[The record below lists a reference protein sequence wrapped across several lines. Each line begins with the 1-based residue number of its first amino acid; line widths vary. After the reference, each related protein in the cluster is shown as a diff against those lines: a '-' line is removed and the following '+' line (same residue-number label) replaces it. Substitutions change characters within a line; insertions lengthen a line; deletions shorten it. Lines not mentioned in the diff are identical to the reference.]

1 MKHPRSTH
9 CLLILAL
16 LAAGQ
21 ASAAGTPAGTQIT
34 NQATVTYRDSAT
46 GTRQGTNSNE
56 VSTLVKQVAGLT
68 ITLDGSVAAP
78 GQQQQAV
85 PGGEVVYP
93 YTLTNTGNGTDSFR
107 LNVLTDTSLAG
118 AISPAAAPVV
128 YADTNGDGILQPGE
142 RVSLPLSGSDVLI
155 TNVAADSQQ
164 RFFVVYQVPIA
175 ALSTQTISTE
185 PRGTSVFDASKQD
198 GYGGATTENY
208 ARTNV
213 VQDAVITSAKQV
225 LSVTKDGLGNLTV
238 RYRVSVTNSG
248 VRDATNVVITDDVVG
263 GYSDLPAGTVIDP
276 NPASAVSTPAGAAVT
291 IPAPDTVVADMGT
304 LAAGQTAQFDFQV
317 LIPSSAAPTT
327 AADPYTNVASVQFTE
342 NRNADLNG
350 DTVPDPVLSNSA
362 DVNKAPVAL
371 LGLGPN
377 GDPNGAADAAAE
389 ISYASP
395 EGVAITPG
403 ASANDDVQLA
413 GSVPSGSSVT
423 FTQTLVNNGD
433 AADTFDLSALMTGL
447 PAGSVVQLLRAD
459 GTPLADS
466 DGDGVADSGPV
477 APGQRATILV
487 KVLFPARDAGG
498 LPVSD
503 PDGGSV
509 LITATSSL
517 EPAVNNTTTD
527 LIGAVTSPSVAFGD
541 RDTGNNG
548 GNPVLA
554 PVVNAVPGATM
565 IFPMEAGNNGGQP
578 DVYNLTGSVT
588 FPTTTGPVTVPV
600 SYYIDSDGDGVLS
613 AAELAAGPV
622 TTTGTLQPGTEL
634 RLMAAV
640 TVPANA
646 TPGPVSVNQTA
657 TSPVTGT
664 TASDTNDVITVKSIY
679 DLSLSTDRSGTTTSP
694 GTALY
699 QHTLAN
705 VGNAPLVPGDLAF
718 TAVQA
723 GATTGWTNL
732 YSIDGVNFF
741 PTAEGAFADAAGRT
755 LLGGDGRLDP
765 GESVPLYVKVNVPSG
780 EPTEALNQVT
790 LSVSITK
797 TDTPAGPSDTADVLD
812 TLATPA
818 RVTDTTRVVGGKL
831 NASKSVV
838 NCGADVLCAAPASG
852 ADAFPNEYLRYT
864 LSARNLAADPLSEV
878 MFKDTVPAYTALYAV
893 GGPAN
898 GYYRIGGGAWVPV
911 STPLAGS
918 PLPAGTLVEFAADT
932 DGSPGITPNDTV
944 LAPGAT
950 VEFTLTVKV
959 N

>member
-1 MKHPRSTH
+1 MKHPRTLNFLS
-9 CLLILAL
+9 LLAL
-16 LAAGQ
+16 LAVGQ
-21 ASAAGTPAGTQIT
+21 ASATGTPAGTQIT
-34 NQATVTYRDSAT
+34 NQATVTYRDSDT

-68 ITLDGSVAAP
+68 ITLDGSVAQP

-93 YTLTNTGNGTDSFR
+93 YTLTNTGNGTDSFK

-118 AISPAAAPVV
+118 GVSPAAAPVV

-142 RVSLPLSGSDVLI
+142 RVSLPVSGSDVLI

-164 RFFVVYQVPIA
+164 RFFVVYQVPIT

-213 VQDAVITSAKQV
+213 VQDAVITSTKQV
-225 LSVTKDGLGNLTV
+225 LSVTRDGLGNLTA
-238 RYRVSVTNSG
+238 RYRISVTNSG
-248 VRDATNVVITDDVVG
+248 VRDATGVVVTDDVIG
-263 GYSDLPAGTVIDP
+263 GLSDLPAGSVIDA
-276 NPASAVSTPAGAAVT
+276 NPATYGSTPAGAAVS
-291 IPAPDTVVADMGT
+291 IPAPDTIQASLGT
-304 LAAGQTAQFDFQV
+304 LVAGQTAQFDFQV

-327 AADPYTNVASVQFTE
+327 AANPYTNVADIQFAE

-350 DTVPDPVLSNSA
+350 DTVPDPVHSNAA
-362 DVNKAPVAL
+362 DISKAPVAL
-371 LGLGPN
+371 LGLGPS
-377 GDPNGAADAAAE
+377 GDPNGAADATIE
-389 ISYASP
+389 TSYTSP
-395 EGVAITPG
+395 EGVSITPG
-403 ASANDDVQLA
+403 TSTNDDTQLA
-413 GSVPSGSSVT
+413 ASVPSGSSVT
-423 FTQTLVNNGD
+423 FTQTLINNGD
-433 AADTFDLSALMTGL
+433 ATDTFNMAAVLAGL

-466 DGDGVADSGPV
+466 NGDGIVDSGPL
-477 APGQRATILV
+477 ASGQRSTILV

-509 LITATSSL
+509 VITATSVL
-517 EPAVNNTTTD
+517 ENTVSNATTD
-527 LIGAVTSPSVAFGD
+527 LIGAVTAPSVAFGD
-541 RDTGNNG
+541 RDPGANG
-548 GNPVLA
+548 GNPALT
-554 PVVNAVPGATM
+554 PVVNAVPGAVVT
-565 IFPMEAGNNGGQP
+565 FPMEAGNNGGQP
-578 DVYNLTGSVT
+578 DTYNLSGSVT
-588 FPTTTGPVTVPV
+588 FPTTAGPVTVPV
-600 SYYIDSDGDGVLS
+600 TYYLDSDGDGVLS
-613 AAELAAGPV
+613 PAELAAGPV

-634 RLMAAV
+634 KLIASV
-640 TVPANA
+640 TVPAGA
-646 TPGPVSVNQTA
+646 TAGPVSVNQTA

-664 TASDTNDVITVKSIY
+664 TAADTNDVITVKSIY

-705 VGNAPLVPGDLAF
+705 VGNAPLLPGDLAF
-718 TAVQA
+718 TATQA

-732 YSIDGVNFF
+732 YSLDGVNFF
-741 PTAEGAFADAAGRT
+741 PTAEGAFADGASRN
-755 LLGGDGRLDP
+755 LLGGDGKLDP
-765 GESVPLYVKVNVPSG
+765 NESVPLYVKVNVPSG
-780 EPTEALNQVT
+780 EPTEALNQST

-797 TDTPAGPSDTADVLD
+797 TDTPAGPSDTVDVLD
-812 TLATPA
+812 TVANPA

-838 NCGADVLCAAPASG
+838 NCGADLLCAAPVSG

-864 LSARNLAADPLSEV
+864 LSARNLSADPLSEV
-878 MFKDTVPAYTALYAV
+878 LFKDTVPAYTSLYAV

-898 GYYRIGGGAWVPV
+898 GYYRIDGGAWIAV
-911 STPLAGS
+911 STPLGA
-918 PLPAGTLVEFAADT
+918 PRPAGTLLEFAADT
-932 DGSPGITPNDTV
+932 DGVAGITPNDTV
-944 LAPGAT
+944 LAPG
-950 VEFTLTVKV
+950 VSLDFTLTVKV